1 MENKFLCVMACYDE
15 TTEKHLAGLQQKL
28 YDRGYIGEHTK
39 NLPQH
44 ITLGTFEV
52 DREEEIKE
60 LVREVSQRTEAFK
73 VTFNHVGVFG
83 GAKVLFVAPD
93 SNQNLLKL
101 KQSFGDCYDWT
112 PHTTM
117 LIDQSDKIY
126 EALPIIMEDFRA
138 FEGKI
143 TSLHLYEF
151 WPTRWISTEWCTQ

>member
-1 MENKFLCVMACYDE
+1 MAGYDE
-15 TTEKHLAGLQQKL
+15 ATEKSLAGIQQKL

-52 DREEEIKE
+52 EREEEIKD
-60 LVREVSQRTEAFK
+60 LVCRIAKEAKAFSI
-73 VTFNHVGVFG
+73 TFNHVGIFG

-93 SNQNLLKL
+93 PNRSLLEL
-101 KQSFGDCYDWT
+101 KQLFGNSYGWT

-117 LIDQSDKIY
+117 LIDQPERIY
-126 EALPIIMEDFRA
+126 ESLPVVMEEFKT
-138 FEGKI
+138 FEGKV

-151 WPTRWISTEWCTQ
+151 WPTRFISTQHFTL